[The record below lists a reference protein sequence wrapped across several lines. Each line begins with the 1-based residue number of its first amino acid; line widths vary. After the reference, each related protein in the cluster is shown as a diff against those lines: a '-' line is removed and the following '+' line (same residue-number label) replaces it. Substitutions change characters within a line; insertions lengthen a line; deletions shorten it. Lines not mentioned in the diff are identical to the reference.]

1 MGVPRDGTREAGA
14 VLDTVILAE
23 YHCRY
28 DWRTRKVT
36 DIRNGAFSPTRFAS
50 PQAALLPL
58 NPEESLVL
66 YRPQALR
73 RPTPQSSLA
82 QQLWLFELVHTA

>member
-1 MGVPRDGTREAGA
+1 VYGEQLRA
-14 VLDTVILAE
+14 VLDNVILAE

-28 DWRTRKVT
+28 EWRTRKVT
-36 DIRNGAFSPTRFAS
+36 DIRDGAFYPTRFAS
-50 PQAALLPL
+50 PQATLLPL
-58 NPEESLVL
+58 NPQASLVL

-73 RPTPQSSLA
+73 RPTPQPSLT